1 MHGITWTD
9 DLAWMDAMRG
19 PKWTGAVRKEQ
30 KRWNDL
36 IEPLKDEI
44 AVLEKELECGFT
56 SAHEMLFRSA
66 DGLIEGGMGA
76 AGSIRWKLFNS
87 DLVHESEKI
96 WANRTDVWTVE
107 DVGEGAELYA
117 ISLHTRK
124 SAHHGPVWQHKGVAP
139 SFAVVGG
146 RCYCLEVKKKLVY
159 WRLVSWNAH
168 TGKDRRV
175 HYEEPDYRYNLEIIQ
190 NADDHAYVRRQSGGK
205 QDCFK
210 ITVSDTGQAK
220 MEVLEGISQSSR
232 RFIFGSKEGE
242 YLLWTAGEGWKA
254 SEAFDAK
261 LPDFTRAVP
270 EQLDTRRGVLVTVW
284 LGCRSV
290 WSIGKRSEPVL
301 LWKGYGSVLMDPLG
315 GSYIRL
321 TMPGKD
327 CYWWPGPGAG
337 RGPGPGQGP
346 KGQEAGKCLM
356 ATSADGTD
364 IPYYLLTPSSCETK
378 PKGLLV
384 IGYGAYGLSTGYM
397 THRWEPLRRRGW
409 AIAIGLWRG
418 GGDHTP
424 EWADAGRC
432 FGRSLVLEDAEA
444 VVKAA
449 QKAVGVP
456 ATRTVLYGRSAGG
469 LWVGG
474 LLTSGAVKGAAGY
487 MEVCYLDAFQTMT
500 NRALPLTDI
509 EADEFGLPERDISEF
524 VNVAGWSPMG
534 RIPAKGLPGVF
545 QIVRTALND
554 SQVYAYESMKWITRC
569 KSPSAYLA
577 IEGGQGHFTRGPL
590 LHKQQAQDLAVL
602 ISKFLS

>member
-1 MHGITWTD
+1 MGYGSRTMHGITWTD
-9 DLAWMDAMRG
+9 DLAWMEAMRG
-19 PKWTGAVRKEQ
+19 PKWAGAVRKEQ
-30 KRWNDL
+30 KRWKEL

-44 AVLEKELECGFT
+44 AVLEKELECGVA
-56 SAHEMLFRSA
+56 SAHMMFFRSV

-96 WANRTDVWTVE
+96 WANGTDVWAVE
-107 DVGEGAELYA
+107 DVGDGAELYA
-117 ISLHTRK
+117 IGLHTRK
-124 SAHHGPVWQHKGVAP
+124 STHHGPVWQHKGVAP
-139 SFAVVGG
+139 SFAIVGG

-190 NADDHAYVRRQSGGK
+190 NADSHAYVRRQSGGK
-205 QDCFK
+205 QDCFI
-210 ITVSDTGQAK
+210 ITEKGPES
-220 MEVLEGISQSSR
+220 VLEGISQSSR
-232 RFIFGSKEGE
+232 RFIFGTKEGE
-242 YLLWTAGEGWKA
+242 YLVWTEEEGWKA
-254 SEAFDAK
+254 SEGLDVK
-261 LPDFTRAVP
+261 LPAFTRAVP
-270 EQLDTRRGVLVTVW
+270 EQLDTRRGLLVTVW
-284 LGCRSV
+284 LGCRTL
-290 WSIGKRSEPVL
+290 WSISRSKGPVI

-315 GSYIRL
+315 GPYLRL

-327 CYWWPGPGAG
+327 CYWWSLSQ
-337 RGPGPGQGP
+337 GPGPCP
-346 KGQEAGKCLM
+346 GQEAGRCLM

-364 IPYYLLTPSSCETK
+364 IPYYLLTPSSPRTN
-378 PKGLLV
+378 GLLV
-384 IGYGAYGLSTGYM
+384 IGYGAYGLPTGYM

-424 EWADAGRC
+424 QWADAGRC

-449 QKAVGVP
+449 QKATGVP

-474 LLTSGAVKGAAGY
+474 LLTSGVVKGAAGY

-500 NRALPLTDI
+500 NRALPLTEI
-509 EADEFGLPERDISEF
+509 EADEFGLPDRDISEF
-524 VNVAGWSPMG
+524 VNVASWSPME

-545 QIVRTALND
+545 QIVRSALND

-569 KSPSAYLA
+569 KSSSAYLA
-577 IEGGQGHFTRGPL
+577 IEGDQGHFTRGPV

-602 ISKFLS
+602 IKNLSS

>member
-1 MHGITWTD
+1 
-9 DLAWMDAMRG
+9 MRG
-19 PKWTGAVRKEQ
+19 PKWAGAVRKEQ
-30 KRWNDL
+30 KRWKEL

-44 AVLEKELECGFT
+44 AVLEKELECGVA
-56 SAHEMLFRSA
+56 SAHMMFFRSV

-96 WANRTDVWTVE
+96 WANGTDVWAVE
-107 DVGEGAELYA
+107 DVGDGAELYA
-117 ISLHTRK
+117 IGLHTRK
-124 SAHHGPVWQHKGVAP
+124 STHHGPVWQHKGVAP
-139 SFAVVGG
+139 SFAIVGG

-190 NADDHAYVRRQSGGK
+190 NADSHAYVRRQSGGK
-205 QDCFK
+205 QDCFM
-210 ITVSDTGQAK
+210 ITEKGPES
-220 MEVLEGISQSSR
+220 VLEGISQSSR
-232 RFIFGSKEGE
+232 RFIFGTKEGE
-242 YLLWTAGEGWKA
+242 YLVWTEEEGWKA
-254 SEAFDAK
+254 SEGLDVK
-261 LPDFTRAVP
+261 LPAFTRAVP
-270 EQLDTRRGVLVTVW
+270 EQLDTRRGLLVTVW
-284 LGCRSV
+284 LGCRTL
-290 WSIGKRSEPVL
+290 WSISRSKGPVI

-315 GSYIRL
+315 GPYLRL

-327 CYWWPGPGAG
+327 CYWWSLSQ
-337 RGPGPGQGP
+337 GPGPCP
-346 KGQEAGKCLM
+346 GQEAGRCLM

-364 IPYYLLTPSSCETK
+364 IPYYLLTPSSPRTN
-378 PKGLLV
+378 GLLV
-384 IGYGAYGLSTGYM
+384 IGYGAYGLPTGYM

-424 EWADAGRC
+424 QWADAGRC

-449 QKAVGVP
+449 QKATGVP

-474 LLTSGAVKGAAGY
+474 LLTSGVVKGAAGY

-500 NRALPLTDI
+500 NRALPLTEI
-509 EADEFGLPERDISEF
+509 EADEFGLPDRDISEF
-524 VNVAGWSPMG
+524 VNVASWSPME

-545 QIVRTALND
+545 QIVRSALND

-569 KSPSAYLA
+569 KSSSAYLA
-577 IEGGQGHFTRGPL
+577 IEGDQGHFTRGPV

-602 ISKFLS
+602 IKNLSS